1 MQVIFIGDYKLKNKI
16 KRTDFIICLVFTMF
30 FGFLLVTGE
39 PQYLGDTFQHENQ
52 FVTREPVYALLIQF
66 LRWVSP
72 KNHYQ
77 MIIVVQNVL
86 AIVANTIFVCVLR
99 REWKIKWYMLPVFM
113 VILLA
118 PHIMTP
124 LASSSGMVVTNSLL
138 SEGISY
144 SLYLFYIMYILKAV
158 WRRTILGRDSMLA
171 FGWAIGVSLVR
182 GQFMILI
189 LVWFLAMGLIAVLQ
203 KQWKQIGILVVM
215 LAVAFV
221 GRGLIVRTYNYCE
234 QGLFV
239 DTVSGK
245 AMSVANVLYVA
256 DRADGEA
263 IADDGLREVFY
274 EIFDRAYADEMN
286 DQFAPNGLLAR
297 AAHHEACHDALNFDY
312 FAIAAKEYVTATT
325 GITVEDYQRMMVEVD
340 KVAAALMA
348 ELLPQVLGRYAYNYV
363 AMVMMGFVRS
373 VAFVHPIFNW
383 YALAIYLVAILLT
396 VFVWMKKQDS
406 KAAPF
411 MALVLLMITGN
422 VTGTSLMIQCIS
434 RYMLYNLPLFYMAGL
449 LLLVDCYEI
458 YRAAKVQTG
467 RIESNGI

>member
-1 MQVIFIGDYKLKNKI
+1 MRNRIVNISTFI
-16 KRTDFIICLVFTMF
+16 VFTAF
-30 FGFLLVTGE
+30 FGFLLITGE

-72 KNHYQ
+72 EHHYQ
-77 MIIVVQNVL
+77 IVIIVQNIL
-86 AIVANTIFVCVLR
+86 AIAANTIFVCVLR
-99 REWKIKWYMLPVFM
+99 RELKLKWYMIPLFM
-113 VILLA
+113 IILLA

-124 LASSSGMVVTNSLL
+124 IASASGMVITNSLL

-144 SLYLFYIMYILKAV
+144 SLYLFYMMYILKAI
-158 WRRTILGRDSMLA
+158 WKRESLGRDSILA
-171 FGWAIGVSLVR
+171 FLWAILVSLVR

-189 LVWFLAMGLIAVLQ
+189 LVWFLAMGLIAFLQ
-203 KQWKQIGILVVM
+203 KRWKQIVLFVGM

-221 GRGLIVRTYNYCE
+221 GRGLIVKTYNFCE

-239 DTVSGK
+239 DTASGK
-245 AMSVANVLYVA
+245 AMSIANVLYVA
-256 DRADGEA
+256 NRADGEA
-263 IADDGLREVFY
+263 IEDEDLRAVYY
-274 EIFDRAYADEMN
+274 EIFDRAYEDELN
-286 DQFAPNGLLAR
+286 YQFSPNGLLAR
-297 AAHHEACHDALNFDY
+297 AAHHEECHDTLNFDY
-312 FAIAAKEYVTATT
+312 FSVVAKEYVTETT

-340 KVAAALMA
+340 KVASALMA
-348 ELLPQVLGRYAYNYV
+348 ELLPQVLLRYVYNYV

-383 YALAIYLVAILLT
+383 YSLIIYLVAIMLMI
-396 VFVWMKKQDS
+396 FVWLKKPS
-406 KAAPF
+406 STAASF

-449 LLLVDCYEI
+449 VLLIDCYDI
-458 YRAAKVQTG
+458 YTTAR
-467 RIESNGI
+467 GIDRKEEK

>member
-1 MQVIFIGDYKLKNKI
+1 MRNKVTSISIFI
-16 KRTDFIICLVFTMF
+16 VFTAF
-30 FGFLLVTGE
+30 FGFLLLTGE

-52 FVTREPVYALLIQF
+52 FVTREPIYALLIQF

-72 KNHYQ
+72 DNHYQ
-77 MIIVVQNVL
+77 LLIVVQNIL
-86 AIVANTIFVCVLR
+86 AIAANTIFVCVLR
-99 REWKIKWYMLPVFM
+99 RELKLKWYMIPLFM
-113 VILLA
+113 IILLA

-124 LASSSGMVVTNSLL
+124 IASASGMVITNSLL

-144 SLYLFYIMYILKAV
+144 SLYLFYMMYILKAI
-158 WRRTILGRDSMLA
+158 WRREILGKDSVLA
-171 FGWAIGVSLVR
+171 FLWAILVSLVR

-189 LVWFLAMGLIAVLQ
+189 LVWFLAMGLIAFLQ
-203 KQWKQIGILVVM
+203 KRWKQIVILVVM

-221 GRGLIVRTYNYCE
+221 GRGLIVKTYNFCE

-239 DTVSGK
+239 DTASGK

-256 DRADGEA
+256 QRADGEA
-263 IADDGLREVFY
+263 IEDEGLRAVYY
-274 EIFDRAYADEMN
+274 EIFDRAYADGMN
-286 DQFAPNGLLAR
+286 VQFSPDGLLAR
-297 AAHHEACHDALNFDY
+297 AAHHEECHDTLNFDY
-312 FAIAAKEYVTATT
+312 FAVIAKEYVTETT

-340 KVAAALMA
+340 KVASALMA
-348 ELLPQVLGRYAYNYV
+348 ELLPQVLPRYVYNYV

-383 YALAIYLVAILLT
+383 YSLAIYMAAIVLT
-396 VFVWMKKQDS
+396 VFVWLKKPS
-406 KAAPF
+406 STAAPF

-449 LLLVDCYEI
+449 LLLIDCYDI
-458 YRAAKVQTG
+458 FTTAK
-467 RIESNGI
+467 GIDRKEEK